1 MTGVKGKSGGPRHGQ
16 GRPKGAK
23 GKATI
28 EREINAAQVID
39 RARKEGRDLA
49 VTVLENLMNIALGAT
64 GLNRPT
70 PKGQEG
76 PNGQVNPNG
85 DWDRFGAWFDRTA
98 YCAKELAKYQ
108 SPQVKAME
116 QPTAPPG
123 PGELERAGT
132 RTFTLQV
139 FEGGKAL
146 PPPGQHDNP
155 DSEA

>member
-1 MTGVKGKSGGPRHGQ
+1 MAKRTRKLTGTRPTRRDSGPRPRG
-16 GRPKGAK
+16 GRPKGVK
-23 GKATI
+23 NKSTI
-28 EREINAAQVID
+28 ERELNAAQVID
-39 RARKEGRDLA
+39 RARREGRDLA

-76 PNGQVNPNG
+76 PNGEVNPNG

-98 YCAKELAKYQ
+98 YCAKELARYQ
-108 SPQVKAME
+108 SPTIKPME
-116 QPTAPPG
+116 QPTAAPTEL
-123 PGELERAGT
+123 ELERDGT

-146 PPPGQHDNP
+146 PPP
-155 DSEA
+155 